1 MTSSTDSTFLPG
13 FRGSGGVST
22 EMLAKHLPEGSRV
35 TVTVLTFPSNP
46 RWRTLEGLSAITLL
60 ELRISGFP
68 ALAEEVPECGIEVPV
83 GGLQGLRVHIS
94 QEREDFFKLH
104 EKLVALIIVRSL
116 LPSPVCF
123 RPEIQKT
130 VIDKTYATEGPRH
143 QVLLFFCWI

>member
-1 MTSSTDSTFLPG
+1 MEDTG
-13 FRGSGGVST
+13 
-22 EMLAKHLPEGSRV
+22 
-35 TVTVLTFPSNP
+35 NP
-46 RWRTLEGLSAITLL
+46 AYPWKICALRCIIDLHILGTLEGLSAITLL

-123 RPEIQKT
+123 RPEIQKMVIEVIAKIEKRLQDCITMHEGEGQAGLVSCKPGRCLGKT
-130 VIDKTYATEGPRH
+130 VNN
-143 QVLLFFCWI
+143 